1 MSITLEL
8 RSPGRPS
15 HCALDDSTCTLR
27 TRNRPPFCAV
37 SVGSDCFEET
47 LSLEIV
53 RYGIYPMSVLE
64 ELGEHKQNSHT
75 RNPSYP
81 TFSAVSMISD
91 LHLFFF
97 HCGPKTIG
105 FLSSLASLY
114 PEPCSSIEFSTPR
127 PEECSKT
134 QCSSCHLPACS
145 PLMPSCQPCNKP
157 KHLCLACKA
166 QHRQITV
173 YNLTSWLIPQ
183 RTTLPTPHLM
193 NNLLSSPIH
202 LYMSPLPRKLFL
214 SCL

>member
-1 MSITLEL
+1 MLLNILQFTGQPLQQRITQPKTSITLEL

-81 TFSAVSMISD
+81 TFFAVSMISD

-97 HCGPKTIG
+97 HCGPKKNWLPFLPSLSISRTMFFHWVLHTKARG
-105 FLSSLASLY
+105 MFQNLVPFLS
-114 PEPCSSIEFSTPR
+114 PPCMQPLDAFMSALHQTQTP
-127 PEECSKT
+127 
-134 QCSSCHLPACS
+134 
-145 PLMPSCQPCNKP
+145 
-157 KHLCLACKA
+157 
-166 QHRQITV
+166 
-173 YNLTSWLIPQ
+173 
-183 RTTLPTPHLM
+183 
-193 NNLLSSPIH
+193 LSSMQGPT
-202 LYMSPLPRKLFL
+202 
-214 SCL
+214 